1 MIISLI
7 LIMVSI
13 ILIGLIIL
21 FKLNVIIKAGRVKI
35 IINNNNY
42 WY

>member
-42 WY
+42 